1 MPPTA
6 GPATHADVLGCAG
19 PGAAPHEGGVV
30 RAARTRLVSACLA
43 GATAA
48 ALVLA
53 PTSGAQAA
61 AATLAIKVGGD
72 RVVNGVALEGMKF
85 GAPDTITVHRGDT
98 LAFTF
103 EGFHTATLIPA
114 GVGAD
119 DWRLDHTGPGGD
131 YALLQSDTDDPQPAF
146 AFNRS
151 VLFPSSPSCGTTSTP
166 CSYTGGSVV
175 NSGVPLTSPTFS
187 VTVNATP
194 GTTFWVLCIIHSM
207 MQMRVT
213 VVPDSATTTTQA
225 QINATESAVN
235 AQQRDEAA
243 AAIKRLQKPTRHR
256 TAGGR
261 VVWDAYAGY
270 DGDGWGLNAMFPT
283 TLTIHR
289 GDRVRW
295 HFAQLLGNLHT
306 VTFPRSTAIDLAN
319 KDFGGENIRCENP
332 SGDTAPDAPPPAFC
346 SSGPQNAEFEVRAI
360 GVLPQGGH
368 TFLGAKSGLRSSG
381 VRGPDG
387 LSTRAYDLRF
397 MRTSPKKGFRYACAI
412 HGAMM
417 SGTVIVR

>member
-1 MPPTA
+1 MRP
-6 GPATHADVLGCAG
+6 
-19 PGAAPHEGGVV
+19 
-30 RAARTRLVSACLA
+30 ARTRLTSALLA
-43 GATAA
+43 GGTAA

-53 PTSGAQAA
+53 PVTEAQAA
-61 AATLAIKVGGD
+61 GTTLSINVGSAG
-72 RVVNGVALEGMKF
+72 VVQDVVLEGMRF
-85 GAPDTITVHRGDT
+85 GAPDTISVHRGDT
-98 LAFTF
+98 LTFNF

-131 YALLQSDTDDPQPAF
+131 YALLQSDADDPQPAF
-146 AFNRS
+146 EFNKS
-151 VLFPSSPSCGTTSTP
+151 VLFPSAPNCGTTSTP
-166 CSYTGGSVV
+166 CSYKGTSVV
-175 NSGVPLTSPTFS
+175 NSGAPLSSPTFS
-187 VTVNATP
+187 VTVDATP

-213 VVPDSATTTTQA
+213 VVPDSSTTTTQA
-225 QINATESAVN
+225 QLNATESAVN

-243 AAIKRLQKPTRHR
+243 AVIKRLQKPTHHR
-256 TAGGR
+256 TAGGQ
-261 VVWDAYAGY
+261 VVWDAYSGF

-283 TLTIHR
+283 TLRIHK

-306 VTFPRSTAIDLAN
+306 VTFPRSSAIDLAN
-319 KDFGGENIRCENP
+319 KDFAGENVRCESP
-332 SGDTAPDAPPPAFC
+332 SGDTAPDAPPPTFC

-368 TFLGAKSGLRSSG
+368 KYFGTKTGLRSSG

-387 LSTRAYDLRF
+387 LTTRPYDLKFTRV
-397 MRTSPKKGFRYACAI
+397 SPKKGFRYACAI

>member
-1 MPPTA
+1 MRTA
-6 GPATHADVLGCAG
+6 RIRWT
-19 PGAAPHEGGVV
+19 AA
-30 RAARTRLVSACLA
+30 LLA
-43 GATAA
+43 GGTSA

-53 PTSGAQAA
+53 PVTGAQAA
-61 AATLAIKVGGD
+61 AATLTINVGSGAK
-72 RVVNGVALEGMKF
+72 VNGVVLEGMRF
-85 GAPDTITVHRGDT
+85 GAPDTISVHRGDILT
-98 LAFTF
+98 FNF

-131 YALLQSDTDDPQPAF
+131 YALLQNDADDPQPAF
-146 AFNRS
+146 KFNNT
-151 VLFPSSPSCGTTSTP
+151 VLFPSAPGCGTTSAP
-166 CSYTGGSVV
+166 CSYKGTSVV
-175 NSGVPLTSPTFS
+175 NSGAPLGSPTFS
-187 VTVNATP
+187 VTVDAVP
-194 GTTFWVLCIIHSM
+194 GTTFWVLCIIHAM
-207 MQMRVT
+207 MQMRVS
-213 VVPDSATTTTQA
+213 VVPDSSTTTTQA
-225 QINATESAVN
+225 QINASESATN

-243 AAIKRLQKPTRHR
+243 AVIRRLQQPTRHR
-256 TAGGR
+256 TAGGQD
-261 VVWDAYAGY
+261 VWDAYAGY

-283 TLTIHR
+283 TLRIHK

-306 VTFPRSTAIDLAN
+306 VTFPRSTAISLAD
-319 KDFGGENIRCENP
+319 KDFAGQNVRCESP
-332 SGDTAPDAPPPAFC
+332 SGDTAPDAPPPTFC

-368 TFLGAKSGLRSSG
+368 KFFGTKSGLRSSG

-387 LSTRAYDLRF
+387 LTTRSYDLRF
-397 MRTSPKKGFRYACAI
+397 MQVSPKKGFRYACAI